1 MPRSTKKRVKK
12 EVKEEKIDEEKL
24 DVIRYLGEDMA
35 LLSDQFKAVA
45 AATTVSGGGSG
56 NITSS
61 LVSNNLSQTV
71 ASTIHSRK
79 D

>member
-35 LLSDQFKAVA
+35 MLSD
-45 AATTVSGGGSG
+45 
-56 NITSS
+56 
-61 LVSNNLSQTV
+61 
-71 ASTIHSRK
+71 
-79 D
+79 